1 MFNKF
6 KKLFGG
12 KSTFSQIE
20 KDYSINPDRDWKVI
34 LVVFFAINLILFF
47 YLFIT
52 FRDISDESALNN
64 GLTNTPSQILDEDA
78 LEKVLQIYSSREER
92 MGTLLNTVPTSTDPS
107 I

>member
-12 KSTFSQIE
+12 KSIFSPVE

-34 LVVFFAINLILFF
+34 LSVFFAINLILSF

-52 FRDISDESALNN
+52 FRDISDKSALNN
-64 GLTNTPSQILDEDA
+64 GTANMPSQILDEDS
-78 LEKVLQIYSSREER
+78 LEKVIQIYSRKEER
-92 MGTLLNTVPTSTDPS
+92 MSILLNSVPTSTDPS